1 MLNCL
6 VDTNCE
12 EKTANTATEP
22 KPRETTTQNEHISVV
37 FIIILSPLPV
47 STSLNMPSTS
57 LNMPSTSLN
66 MPSTALIMP
75 STSLNMPS
83 HHHHLEI
90 LPIKSNSKSIIP
102 ECDLK
107 IDIGPQSVHHVCDE
121 GPLVGSAKNCQD
133 LKCLSIILHMDF
145 HKNLS
150 ENRD

>member
-1 MLNCL
+1 MLNQMLNCL

-57 LNMPSTSLN
+57 LN
-66 MPSTALIMP
+66 MP